1 MTKTKTGVPLGA
13 FAINPCNGD
22 RLPIWI
28 GDYVIGTY
36 GTGAVMAV
44 PAHDERDH
52 AFARAYGLPIVQV
65 IANTPGSQGAL
76 AEAQST
82 RLDVQKC
89 AFVDDDDAVTFRQRT
104 NVPVPD
110 GIPTAEAR

>member
-44 PAHDERDH
+44 PAHDDRDH
-52 AFARAYGLPIVQV
+52 AFAKTYGLPIVQV
-65 IANTPGSQGAL
+65 IAKEDGRAIDVQ
-76 AEAQST
+76 AEAFT
-82 RLDVQKC
+82 
-89 AFVDDDDAVTFRQRT
+89 DDGGAYEQRSELPIPNGTPAVEIRRKL
-104 NVPVPD
+104 
-110 GIPTAEAR
+110 TAWLASK